1 MEDQLNRSTAP
12 GARRALNVYI
22 DSSVLLRV
30 VLAEP
35 GRLRI
40 WSKIENPVSSELIR
54 LECLR
59 TIDRARIR
67 LRLRDVDVSRYRA
80 EVLETIEAFDLIQLG
95 PSVLERAAEPFPTTI
110 GSLDAIHLAS
120 ALLARAE
127 FNDLALAT
135 HDGELATAARA
146 VGFQVHGGR

>member
-1 MEDQLNRSTAP
+1 MEDQLNRSIAR
-12 GARRALNVYI
+12 GAHRALNVYV

-30 VLAEP
+30 VLGER

-67 LRLRDVDVSRYRA
+67 LGLQDVDVSRHRA
-80 EVLETIEAFDLIQLG
+80 EVLETIEAFDLIELDS
-95 PSVLERAAEPFPTTI
+95 SVLERASEPFPTTI

-120 ALLARAE
+120 ALLAKAE
-127 FNDLALAT
+127 FDDLALAT
-135 HDGELATAARA
+135 HDGELATAGRA
-146 VGFQVHGGR
+146 MGFQVHGGQ

>member
-1 MEDQLNRSTAP
+1 M
-12 GARRALNVYI
+12 NVYI

-67 LRLRDVDVSRYRA
+67 LGLRDVDVSRYRA
-80 EVLETIEAFDLIQLG
+80 EVLETIEAFDLIQLDS
-95 PSVLERAAEPFPTTI
+95 SVLERAAEPFPTTI

-120 ALLARAE
+120 ALLAKAE
-127 FNDLALAT
+127 FDDLGLAT
-135 HDGELATAARA
+135 HDGELATAGRA
-146 VGFQVHGGR
+146 VGFQVHGGE